1 MPRWDRWA
9 PDPDKIFFTDV
20 GIWALSLIIL
30 FLEHLFY
37 NFILHTDFIPILV
50 YFQGK
55 LKGYTSYK
63 NKDVDAALEATEVH
77 EC

>member
-1 MPRWDRWA
+1 MGPGPGQD
-9 PDPDKIFFTDV
+9 FFLTDV

-37 NFILHTDFIPILV
+37 NFILHTDFILILV
-50 YFQGK
+50 YFQCK

-63 NKDVDAALEATEVH
+63 NKDADAALEATEVH